1 MIETLK
7 EVSKHSQESFVLVQ
21 ERLLTE
27 LSLVMKGTP
36 EYTDDAPAP
45 FIPKKSK
52 WVWLA
57 WVRDRESS
65 WQADP
70 ASVSLALHTLM
81 VFDLP
86 IGTLFN
92 FVKRC
97 VMIYVD
103 DSDETIR
110 GMAVQVAC
118 KVGRWNERSRSCCY
132 RRTRLRSTARPSN
145 RSTARC
151 RSSFRW
157 VFRTARRACVPVS

>member
-1 MIETLK
+1 M
-7 EVSKHSQESFVLVQ
+7 LVQ

-36 EYTDDAPAP
+36 EYTDDVPAP
-45 FIPKKSK
+45 FVPKKSK
-52 WVWLA
+52 WARKRRVS
-57 WVRDRESS
+57 DREAA

-118 KVGRWNERSRSCCY
+118 KVGSRGESSRSCCC
-132 RRTRLRSTARPSN
+132 RRTRLRSTARLSS
-145 RSTARC
+145 RSTTRC

-157 VFRTARRACVPVS
+157 VSRTARRACAPVC